1 VKQIQINLLM
11 STNAGDKSIINVEK
25 KSYSA
30 WNLVG
35 FGHQGLFTLA
45 FTWKNKCKLTTEKK
59 LM

>member
-1 VKQIQINLLM
+1 M